1 MTESS
6 GGSDT
11 ELTGMLDHWKTL
23 KTQAENGELR
33 MDPEIG
39 NALKARADTL
49 ITELDKMVNKTEE
62 LQYVTGFGTLKSAE
76 ALRAKFAAKAV
87 TDDDSAKKRLQESI
101 DIVTLMSQT
110 YALAIRRIEETDQ
123 STAGALGKTGA
134 Q

>member
-1 MTESS
+1 MTELP
-6 GGSDT
+6 GGTDG
-11 ELTGMLDHWKTL
+11 ELTGLLGHWKAL

-39 NALKARADTL
+39 NALKARADAML
-49 ITELDKMVNKTEE
+49 AALDKMLFDTEE
-62 LQYVTGFGTLKSAE
+62 LQYVSGFGTLKSAE

-101 DIVTLMSQT
+101 DIVTLMSET
-110 YALAIRRIEETDQ
+110 YALAVRRIEETDQ
-123 STAGALGKTGA
+123 STAGALGKTGT

>member
-1 MTESS
+1 MTTPGNSEMPGLLS
-6 GGSDT
+6 
-11 ELTGMLDHWKTL
+11 HWKTM

-49 ITELDKMVNKTEE
+49 LTELRKMVGNTKQLEH
-62 LQYVTGFGTLKSAE
+62 VSGFGTLKSAE
-76 ALRAKFAAKAV
+76 ALRGKFAAKAV
-87 TDDDSAKKRLQESI
+87 TDEDSAQNRLKESI
-101 DIVTLMSQT
+101 EIVTLMSET
-110 YALAIRRIEETDQ
+110 YALAVRRIEETDQ

>member
-1 MTESS
+1 MTESPS
-6 GGSDT
+6 GTDQAGLVS
-11 ELTGMLDHWKTL
+11 HWKSL

-39 NALKARADTL
+39 NALKARADAM
-49 ITELDKMVNKTEE
+49 ITALDDMLDDAAALEHVSGFGSLGSAVE
-62 LQYVTGFGTLKSAE
+62 LQK
-76 ALRAKFAAKAV
+76 KFAAKAV
-87 TDDDSAKKRLQESI
+87 TDQDSAVNRLKESHE
-101 DIVTLMSQT
+101 IVTLMSET